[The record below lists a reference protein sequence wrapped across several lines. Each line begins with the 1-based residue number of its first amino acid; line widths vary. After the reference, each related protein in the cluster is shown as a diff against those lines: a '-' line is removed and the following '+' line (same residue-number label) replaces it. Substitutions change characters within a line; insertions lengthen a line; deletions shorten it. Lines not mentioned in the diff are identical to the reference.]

1 MGRMLEAIKQI
12 EAKGPPSTAG
22 GMRPTPRRRS
32 GSAPAPAPWP
42 EPMQPEAWPPA
53 AETLDPAELEPL
65 TFVEAAL
72 EPLLAET
79 SFIEPPLSAP
89 PTIAPP
95 GMAPPVNVPLKA
107 APPEFAYRE
116 SHVHRPAP
124 TDQVR
129 RVAAAMMAHVSALT
143 SGVVA
148 LAAADPGLETTKI
161 SAALAEA
168 LADGPKHEVLLVDAR
183 LERAPGRLAE
193 YWGGAPGLMDVL
205 RRQTTWHETIRPT
218 ALRGLSVLEA
228 GTPGDL
234 PSIEQWRLLWSDLKR
249 RFRFI
254 LLDGGPATSMSAGW
268 TSTVDAVYLL
278 VELDRTPRWMAEE
291 ATRHLQQSGARLAG
305 AVLLDGQ
312 MRG

>member
-1 MGRMLEAIKQI
+1 MLEAIKQI
-12 EAKGPPSTAG
+12 EAKGPPSTTG
-22 GMRPTPRRRS
+22 GMRPTARRRS

-42 EPMQPEAWPPA
+42 EPMQSEAWPPA
-53 AETLDPAELEPL
+53 AETIEPAALEPL
-65 TFVEAAL
+65 TFVEAAM

-79 SFIEPPLSAP
+79 SFAAPSFAAP
-89 PTIAPP
+89 PV
-95 GMAPPVNVPLKA
+95 MAPPVSVPLMA
-107 APPEFAYRE
+107 APPEFACRE
-116 SHVHRPAP
+116 PHVLRPAP

-143 SGVVA
+143 CGVVA
-148 LAAADPGLETTKI
+148 LAAADPGLETTTI

-168 LADGPKHEVLLVDAR
+168 LADGPKHEVLLIDAR

-228 GTPGDL
+228 GTPGERQ
-234 PSIEQWRLLWSDLKR
+234 PAEQWRLLWSDLKR

-254 LLDGGPATSMSAGW
+254 LLDGGLATSMSAGW
-268 TSTVDAVYLL
+268 NSTVDAVYLL

-291 ATRHLQQSGARLAG
+291 ATRHLQESGARLAG
-305 AVLLDGQ
+305 AVLLDSQ